1 MLGFITNID
10 FSFIG
15 QVGPLYAQ
23 AAIRTVLLAGAGIFL
38 SLVIG
43 LVCSLIHFYRVPVLK
58 TMVGAYI
65 ELSRNTPLMIQLF
78 FLYFGLPRVGLRL
91 EGITCGI
98 IGLAFLGGG
107 YMAEAFRSGLE
118 AVSRVQTEAGLSIG
132 LSRPQLI
139 RYVLMPQALAVAV
152 PAVAANTILFNE
164 RNRGFQHCG
173 SGRSGL
179 RIQRLDQGGPQ
190 QREHVSAGHLLSD
203 HNSACLPVL
212 RAPGKEDAP
221 CWIQRLVFSCRAG
234 ILPG

>member
-1 MLGFITNID
+1 MLGFITSID
-10 FSFIG
+10 FPFIR
-15 QVGPLYAQ
+15 QVGPLYAE
-23 AAIRTVLLAGAGIFL
+23 AAIRTLLLAGAGIFL

-43 LVCSLIHFYRVPVLK
+43 LVCSLIRFYRVPVFK
-58 TMVGAYI
+58 TLVGAYI

-152 PAVAANTILFNE
+152 PSVAANTIFLMKETSVFSIVALADLVYVFKDLINKTAHSNE
-164 RNRGFQHCG
+164 N
-173 SGRSGL
+173 
-179 RIQRLDQGGPQ
+179 IY
-190 QREHVSAGHLLSD
+190 LLVIFYLIII
-203 HNSACLPVL
+203 LPVSL
-212 RAPGKEDAP
+212 FFG
-221 CWIQRLVFSCRAG
+221 RLERRMRLAGFSA
-234 ILPG
+234 